1 MKSEIM
7 TDEQVEEEIAILQQ
21 KYEVKLAEKEIRLR
35 FKRRKYL
42 YNLRTYE
49 KRGKEL
55 MEAGITLENIEEVM
69 FSAEEESEV

>member
-1 MKSEIM
+1 MKSELM
-7 TDEQVEEEIAILQQ
+7 TDEQVEEEIAILQK

>member
-1 MKSEIM
+1 MRPELM
-7 TDEQVEEEIAILQQ
+7 TDEQVEEEIAILRQ

-69 FSAEEESEV
+69 FSAEESEV

>member
-1 MKSEIM
+1 MRPELM
-7 TDEQVEEEIAILQQ
+7 TDEQVEEEIAILRQ

>member
-1 MKSEIM
+1 MRPELL
-7 TDEQVEEEIAILQQ
+7 TDEQVEEEIAILRQ

>member
-1 MKSEIM
+1 MKSELM
-7 TDEQVEEEIAILQQ
+7 TDEQVEEEIAILQK

-69 FSAEEESEV
+69 FSAEESEV

>member
-1 MKSEIM
+1 MKSELM
-7 TDEQVEEEIAILQQ
+7 TDEQVEEEIAILQK

-35 FKRRKYL
+35 FKRRNYL

-69 FSAEEESEV
+69 FSAEESEV